1 MIPADIIAKKRNG
14 DELKIIDLS
23 NFIKGYLSNK
33 ITDAQMSALLMAI
46 YFNGMTDKEL
56 FTLVEEMI
64 ISGTILDFDKNTSY
78 VADKHS
84 TGGIGDKT
92 SIILAPIIAALG
104 IKVPMI
110 AGKGL
115 EYTGGTI
122 DKLNS
127 IPGMNTSPPID
138 VFKNWV
144 NNLGCAI
151 ISQSDTICPADN
163 KIYQLRNQTA
173 TVPSIPIICSSIM
186 SKKIAEGISGLVID
200 IKVGNGAFMKTK
212 EQALQL
218 SNLMKK
224 IAIQFDLNL
233 NVIFSN
239 MDQPLGRYAGLSC
252 EIKEAIQCLKGKGP
266 KDLMQVTNTLSS
278 KLLIQS
284 GKAENQKEA
293 TKIFDEIIQSGKGL
307 KMFENMIRSQ
317 GGNLDFLEN
326 HVKCKFERIIYSSQN
341 GLMNYMNTEKIGWSL
356 VELGCGYKTPNDILD
371 YSAGIEFL
379 AKNGERV
386 NKGQPIYRVFNN
398 NLQKLNNSI
407 DLLIN
412 TYTIGDEYIKSP
424 LLL

>member
-14 DELKIIDLS
+14 EELKTIDLS
-23 NFIKGYLSNK
+23 KFIKDYLSNK

-64 ISGTILDFDKNTSY
+64 ISGRILDFNKNTY
-78 VADKHS
+78 TADKHS

-92 SIILAPIIAALG
+92 SIILAPVIASSG

-138 VFKNWV
+138 IFKKWV

-151 ISQSDTICPADN
+151 ISQSNTICPADN

-200 IKVGNGAFMKTK
+200 IKVGNGTFMKTK
-212 EQALQL
+212 EHALQL

-224 IAIQFDLNL
+224 IAIRFNLNL
-233 NVIFSN
+233 DIIFSN
-239 MDQPLGRYAGLSC
+239 MDQPLGRYAGLGC
-252 EIKEAIQCLKGKGP
+252 EIQEAIQCFKGKGP
-266 KDLMQVTNTLSS
+266 KDLMQVTESLSS

-284 GKAENQKEA
+284 EKAKNQKEA
-293 TKIFDEIIQSGKGL
+293 TKIFNEIIQSGKGL
-307 KMFENMIRSQ
+307 RMFENMVKSQ
-317 GGNLDFLEN
+317 GGQLDSLKN
-326 HVKCKFERIIYSSQN
+326 HINYKFEKTIFCSEN
-341 GLMNYMNTEKIGWSL
+341 GVINYMNTEKIGWSL
-356 VELGCGYKTPNDILD
+356 VELGCGYKKPNDILD
-371 YSAGIEFL
+371 YSAGIQFL
-379 AKNGERV
+379 AKKGEKV
-386 NKGQPIYRVFNN
+386 SKGQPIYRVFNT
-398 NLQKLNNSI
+398 NLLKLNNTI
-407 DLLIN
+407 DLLKS
-412 TYTIGDEYIKSP
+412 TYTIGNEYIENP

>member
-14 DELKIIDLS
+14 EELKTIDLS
-23 NFIKGYLSNK
+23 KFIKDYVSNK

-64 ISGTILDFDKNTSY
+64 ISGRILDFDKNTY
-78 VADKHS
+78 TADKHS

-92 SIILAPIIAALG
+92 SIILAPVIASSG

-138 VFKNWV
+138 IFKKWV

-151 ISQSDTICPADN
+151 ISQSNTICPADN

-200 IKVGNGAFMKTK
+200 IKVGNGTFMKTK
-212 EQALQL
+212 EHALQL

-224 IAIQFDLNL
+224 IAIRFNLNL
-233 NVIFSN
+233 DIIFSN
-239 MDQPLGRYAGLSC
+239 MDQPLGRYAGLGC
-252 EIKEAIQCLKGKGP
+252 EIQEAIQCFKGKGP
-266 KDLMQVTNTLSS
+266 KDLMQVTESLSS

-284 GKAENQKEA
+284 GKAKNQKEA
-293 TKIFDEIIQSGKGL
+293 TKIFNEIIQSGKGL
-307 KMFENMIRSQ
+307 RMFENMVKSQ
-317 GGNLDFLEN
+317 GGQLDSLKN
-326 HVKCKFERIIYSSQN
+326 NINYKFEKTIFCSEN
-341 GLMNYMNTEKIGWSL
+341 GVINYMNTEKIGWSL
-356 VELGCGYKTPNDILD
+356 VELGCGYKKPNDILD
-371 YSAGIEFL
+371 YSAGIQFL
-379 AKNGERV
+379 AKKGEKV
-386 NKGQPIYRVFNN
+386 SKGQPIYRVFNT
-398 NLQKLNNSI
+398 NLLKLNNTI
-407 DLLIN
+407 DLLKS
-412 TYTIGDEYIKSP
+412 TYTIGNEYVEDP